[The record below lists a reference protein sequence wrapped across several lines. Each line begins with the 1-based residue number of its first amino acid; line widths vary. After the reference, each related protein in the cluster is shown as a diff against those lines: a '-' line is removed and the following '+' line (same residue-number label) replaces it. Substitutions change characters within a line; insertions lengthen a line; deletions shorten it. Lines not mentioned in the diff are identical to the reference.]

1 MDSKQ
6 QRVTIVVERLRI
18 TSGSGPASPRTGNP
32 GERVG
37 AIDIRCPRTNP
48 ICPNGT

>member
-6 QRVTIVVERLRI
+6 QRVTIVVERLEELQVDLDLLHQEQA
-18 TSGSGPASPRTGNP
+18 TLVN
-32 GERVG
+32 
-37 AIDIRCPRTNP
+37 RCPRTNP